1 MRVMVVVV
9 VGRTYSTSY
18 GPYPIRN
25 TQVLIHLILI
35 TLEGRYSYFYFV
47 EKEDEAKLSDL
58 L

>member
-18 GPYPIRN
+18 GPYSIRN

-35 TLEGRYSYFYFV
+35 TLEGRYSYYFYFV
-47 EKEDEAKLSDL
+47 EKEDEAK
-58 L
+58 